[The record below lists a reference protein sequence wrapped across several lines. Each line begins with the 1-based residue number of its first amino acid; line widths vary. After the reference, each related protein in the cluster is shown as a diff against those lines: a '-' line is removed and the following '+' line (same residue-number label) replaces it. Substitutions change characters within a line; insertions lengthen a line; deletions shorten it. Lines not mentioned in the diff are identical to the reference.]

1 MDDLDLLLKF
11 EYGGDKDRLDDLLPF
26 FALNS
31 DECPGEFV
39 LVTVEYFGHFTEV
52 AGSGDIDLVDD
63 LDRSGYFL
71 SVEYEL
77 GLDLFVD
84 EYWMV
89 LEL

>member
-11 EYGGDKDRLDDLLPF
+11 EYGGDKDRLDDLLTF

-39 LVTVEYFGHFTEV
+39 LVTVEYFGHFREV
-52 AGSGDIDLVDD
+52 AGSGDNDLGDLDLVDD

-84 EYWMV
+84 EY
-89 LEL
+89 